1 MPVLIC
7 LSGLPGTG
15 KTTIA
20 RELAAETGALWLWLD
35 EIEARMRQ
43 SHMQT
48 EDLADGGYAAAQA
61 VAGGALRQ
69 GNDVIADCVNPIALT
84 RRSWRRVSHEAGA
97 AHLDVEVF
105 CSDKELHRQRLEGRR
120 VDLEGWSGPGWL
132 DVQSREFEPFAAAV
146 LKIDT
151 AKWNVRR
158 SVLELTR
165 ALEKKSR
172 EAGNV

>member
-1 MPVLIC
+1 MPVLLC
-7 LSGLPGTG
+7 LSGLPGAG

-20 RELAAETGALWLWLD
+20 RKLAEETGALWLWLD

-69 GNDVIADCVNPIALT
+69 GYDVIADCVNPIALT

-120 VDLEGWSGPGWL
+120 VDLEGWSGPGWQ
-132 DVQSREFEPFAAAV
+132 DVQSREFEPFVVAD
-146 LKIDT
+146 LEIDT
-151 AKWNVRR
+151 AKWSVRR
-158 SVLELTR
+158 SVSELAR
-165 ALEKKSR
+165 VQEEKSR
-172 EAGNV
+172 EAESV